1 MGVGPSG
8 GFGFATRSL
17 GSELVK
23 GGIEITIIMPQPRG
37 CADTDLSID
46 GIKVK
51 LYPRLDLRRAL
62 DLFKNCDADV
72 FHSQEPSLGTWLAQR
87 AQPKKKHIVTC
98 RDTRL
103 MKDWMHEIRHPTIS
117 YMQVALTAL
126 YYENPFV
133 RRAVTKSHSV
143 LVPAH
148 FLGERVQSKY
158 ALEQAPQFAPTPIRI
173 PAKTRKSDKPTVC
186 FVGRLD
192 RRKKPERL
200 FKLAAAFPEVRF
212 FLAGQ
217 AQDPAYSKKLAELFS
232 KLPNVTTVG
241 FLDQFADQRLSNL
254 MSESWILVNTSYR
267 EGLPNSFLEAAA
279 HGCAILA
286 SVNPDDFTRRF
297 GAHAAHDDFE
307 SCLSQLL
314 EDNEW
319 QARGE
324 AGRVYV
330 SERQNATAA
339 AALHK
344 EIYLSTM
351 RNNYDEG

>member
-1 MGVGPSG
+1 MGVGPAG

-23 GGIEITIIMPQPRG
+23 AGIETTIIMPQPRG
-37 CADTDLSID
+37 FFDTELSID

-51 LYPRLDLRRAL
+51 LYPRLGLRRAFS
-62 DLFKNCDADV
+62 LFKNCDADI

-103 MKDWMHEIRHPTIS
+103 LKDWMHEILHPTIS
-117 YMQVALTAL
+117 VLQVALTAM

-133 RRAVTKSHSV
+133 RRAVTQSHAV
-143 LVPAH
+143 LIPAH
-148 FLGERVQSKY
+148 FLGERVQKKY
-158 ALEQAPQFAPTPIRI
+158 ALKQSPQFTPTPIRI

-212 FLAGQ
+212 FVAGQ
-217 AQDPAYSKKLAELFS
+217 AQNEAYDKKLSALFS
-232 KLPNVTTVG
+232 QLPNITKVG

-254 MSESWILVNTSYR
+254 MSESWILVNTSHR
-267 EGLPNSFLEAAA
+267 EGLPNSFLEAA
-279 HGCAILA
+279 
-286 SVNPDDFTRRF
+286 
-297 GAHAAHDDFE
+297 
-307 SCLSQLL
+307 
-314 EDNEW
+314 
-319 QARGE
+319 
-324 AGRVYV
+324 
-330 SERQNATAA
+330 
-339 AALHK
+339 
-344 EIYLSTM
+344 
-351 RNNYDEG
+351 